1 MSAASGQTSYST
13 SSDHS
18 ALKRI
23 LQQREKEILQTSAER
38 NAGFFDAE
46 MGKLEHWSEDMK
58 TSLEIK
64 LKQLDID
71 IKSLKTEARKM
82 MNLEEK
88 VAAHRRIKDME
99 KERNQMRMNL
109 YQAQDDVET
118 KKEALIEQIEARLKQ
133 DVTTQSI
140 FEIRWRLE

>member
-1 MSAASGQTSYST
+1 
-13 SSDHS
+13 
-18 ALKRI
+18 
-23 LQQREKEILQTSAER
+23 
-38 NAGFFDAE
+38 

-82 MNLEEK
+82 INLEEK

-99 KERNQMRMNL
+99 KERNEMRLNL
-109 YQAQDDVET
+109 YKAQDDVDA
-118 KKEALIEQIEARLKQ
+118 KKESLIEQIEARLKQ
-133 DVTTQSI
+133 DITTEKI
-140 FEIRWRLE
+140 FTIRWRLT